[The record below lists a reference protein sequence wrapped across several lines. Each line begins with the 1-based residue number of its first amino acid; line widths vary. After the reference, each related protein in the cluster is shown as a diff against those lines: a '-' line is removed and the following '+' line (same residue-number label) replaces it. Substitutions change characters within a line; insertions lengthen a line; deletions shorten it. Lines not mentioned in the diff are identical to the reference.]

1 MIIGID
7 ISTVLNYGQDIGSGR
22 YIINLVR
29 NLLKI
34 DKENTYAL
42 TGRYTTGEYIPLIH
56 DLKTNYPENKIKL
69 YFYQTTPEKLKLW
82 NRLRFP
88 AVEFLGFR
96 ADIIHCPDFLIP
108 PTLSRNIVLTIH
120 DLAFIRFP
128 EFNFDWFI
136 KKYTGEVKKNAYISK
151 KIIGDSESTRNDIV
165 NFLEIDPAKIEV
177 VYLAADDIFRKLTE
191 KEKNIYVL
199 KKYQIDKKYILSV
212 GTIEPRKN
220 FAALI
225 RAFNNIKKS
234 KISSGYKLVIVG
246 RTGWKSEAT
255 YEERENSPYKDD
267 ILFIGRI
274 PDQDLVQIYNWAELF
289 VYPSFFEGF
298 GLPPLEAMSCG
309 LPVIAFDTS
318 SLKEVVGDAGIL
330 VIAGDESKL
339 ENQLLYVL
347 ENKVVKEELKSKSL
361 IQAKKFSWEETA
373 RKTLDIYNKTIL

>member
-1 MIIGID
+1 MRIGID
-7 ISTVLNYGQDIGSGR
+7 ISTVLNHGQDIGSGR
-22 YIINLVR
+22 YIINLIR

-34 DKENTYAL
+34 DRENTYAL
-42 TGRYTTGEYIPLIH
+42 TGRYTTGEYIPIIH

-136 KKYTGEVKKNAYISK
+136 KKYTGEVKKNARISK
-151 KIIGDSESTRNDIV
+151 KIIADSESTRNDIV
-165 NFLEIDPAKIEV
+165 NFLEVNPAKVEV
-177 VYLAADDIFRKLTE
+177 VYLAADNKFRKLTE

-225 RAFNNIKKS
+225 RTFNNIKKT
-234 KISSGYKLVIVG
+234 KIGSDYKLVIVG

-255 YEERENSPYKDD
+255 YKEKENSPYSDD
-267 ILFIGRI
+267 ILFTGRVA
-274 PDQDLVQIYNWAELF
+274 DQDLIQLYNWAELF
-289 VYPSFFEGF
+289 VYPSLFEGF

-309 LPVIAFDTS
+309 LPVIAVETS
-318 SLKEVVGDAGIL
+318 SLKEVIGDAGIL
-330 VIAGDESKL
+330 VTADDESKL
-339 ENQLLYVL
+339 ENQILRIL
-347 ENKVVKEELKSKSL
+347 ENETLREELQSKSL
-361 IQAKKFSWEETA
+361 VQAKKFKWEETA
-373 RKTLDIYNKTIL
+373 KKTLDIY

>member
-1 MIIGID
+1 MRIGID
-7 ISTVLNYGQDIGSGR
+7 ISTVLNHGQDIGSGR
-22 YIINLVR
+22 YIINLIR

-42 TGRYTTGEYIPLIH
+42 TGRYATGEHLPVIH
-56 DLKTNYPENKIKL
+56 ALKSNYPENKIKL
-69 YFYQTTPEKLKLW
+69 YLYQTTSKKLKLW
-82 NRLRFP
+82 DKLRFP

-136 KKYTGEVKKNAYISK
+136 KKYSGEVKKNAYISK
-151 KIIGDSESTRNDIV
+151 KIIADSESTRNDIV
-165 NFLEIDPAKIEV
+165 SFFGIDPAKVEV
-177 VYLAADDIFRKLTE
+177 VYLAADNIFRKLSE
-191 KEKNIYVL
+191 KEKNMDVL
-199 KKYQIDKKYILSV
+199 KKYKINKKYILSV

-225 RAFNNIKKS
+225 RVFNNIKQS
-234 KISSGYKLVIVG
+234 KTGSGYKLVIVG
-246 RTGWKSEAT
+246 RTGWKSEVT
-255 YEERENSPYKDD
+255 YQERENSPYRDD
-267 ILFIGRI
+267 ILFTGRI
-274 PDQDLVQIYNWAELF
+274 PDQDLVQIYNQAELF

-309 LPVIAFDTS
+309 LPVIAFNTS

-330 VIAGDESKL
+330 VTAGDESKL
-339 ENQLLYVL
+339 ENQLLHVL
-347 ENKVVKEELKSKSL
+347 ENEVVKEELSTKSL
-361 IQAKKFSWEETA
+361 IRVKKFSWEETA
-373 RKTLDIYNKTIL
+373 QKTLDIYNKITL